1 MVSRNYFRENR
12 KAVQKGIVKSRFLQP
27 LTEDDLPLRITE
39 DKAILLKEVIIENVP
54 ADSDGIRPKSWLL
67 DLEMDKPVFGTPQ
80 HTKTTESALIL
91 LGSDAFYVFM
101 VELKSSLQPYKDGKN
116 KKDDTLE
123 GIKSKFEHTIGRIS
137 MLLPIYIL
145 GSEFNDLPIL
155 YKGIVC
161 YNNDKVI
168 ISKSKEDQNFEK
180 SLMFQAF
187 NTKKT
192 MLSLNDV
199 FDRTHEVEVFFFK
212 NPDNSETSF
221 TLNFDDF
228 FLEEWEAQAAVAG
241 ELTCPILSDLP

>member
-12 KAVQKGIVKSRFLQP
+12 KAVQKGIVNSKFLKP
-27 LTEDDLPLRITE
+27 LTEDDLPLRIVE
-39 DKAILLKEVIIENVP
+39 QKAAALKEVVIENVP

-67 DLEMDKPVFGTPQ
+67 NLEMDKPVFGTPQ
-80 HTKTTESALIL
+80 HTKTTESALIV

-101 VELKSSLQPYKDGKN
+101 IELKSSLQPYKDAAN

-123 GIKSKFEHTIGRIS
+123 SIKIKFEHTIGRIS

-161 YNNDKVI
+161 YNNDNVI
-168 ISKSKEDQNFEK
+168 VTKSKEDRNFEK

-187 NTKKT
+187 NTKQT
-192 MLSLNDV
+192 TLSLNDV
-199 FDRTHEVEVFFFK
+199 FNRTHEVEVFFFK
-212 NPDNSETSF
+212 NPDSQSSSF
-221 TLNFDDF
+221 TLNFEDF
-228 FLEEWEAQAAVAG
+228 FFKEWEAQAAAAG
-241 ELTCPILSDLP
+241 ELTCPNLLDLP

>member
-1 MVSRNYFRENR
+1 MSSNHFRENR
-12 KAVQKGIVKSRFLQP
+12 KAVQKGIAQSRFLQP
-27 LTEDDLPLRITE
+27 LTEDNLPLRITE
-39 DKAILLKEVIIENVP
+39 DKAIALKEVIIENVP
-54 ADSDGIRPKSWLL
+54 ADIDGIRPKSWLL

-101 VELKSSLQPYKDGKN
+101 IELKSSLQPYKDAAN

-145 GSEFNDLPIL
+145 SSEFNDLPIL

-161 YNNDKVI
+161 YNNDNVI
-168 ISKSKEDQNFEK
+168 ITKSKEDRNFEK

-187 NTKKT
+187 NAKQTT
-192 MLSLNDV
+192 LSLNDV
-199 FDRTHEVEVFFFK
+199 FNRTHEVEIFFFNCVK
-212 NPDNSETSF
+212 FIRFINFSF
-221 TLNFDDF
+221 LH
-228 FLEEWEAQAAVAG
+228 FL
-241 ELTCPILSDLP
+241 IS